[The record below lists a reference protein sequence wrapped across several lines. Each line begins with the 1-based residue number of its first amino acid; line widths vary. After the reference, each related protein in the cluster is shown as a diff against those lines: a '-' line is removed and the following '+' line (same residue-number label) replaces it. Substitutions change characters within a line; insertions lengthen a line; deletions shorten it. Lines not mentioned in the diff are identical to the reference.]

1 MKCLKCGKKVR
12 GNFCANCG
20 SDVRSFRPARTA
32 KLHPVTTVL
41 FAIGLYA
48 LFFFIA
54 FIVFVVVVVTSPTNE
69 DGTPMVSAWWAL
81 FTIAAPAVLTY
92 ITFLLKKITKQ
103 QIPSQRPVGNRSGW
117 NYNGNVPPA
126 NFQQPKPQEGPVD
139 LVTEMENAFAECCRY
154 AAEHRLDQSAY
165 KQMYR
170 MICEQYE
177 DMPLSVP
184 VKLRFEQLKEQYRHK
199 FDNAASMLYVD
210 QLEGLEFE
218 KWCADLLT
226 FNGFDQVQI
235 TPGSGDQGVDLVAVK
250 DGIRYAVQCK
260 RYSSNLGNTPVQEVY
275 AGKAMY
281 NCQVGVVMT
290 NQHFTSGAKE
300 LAKSTGV
307 LLWDREKIA
316 EMVSN
321 IR

>member
-1 MKCLKCGKKVR
+1 MKCPKCGKKVR

-20 SDVRSFRPARTA
+20 SDVRSFQPARTA
-32 KLHPVTTVL
+32 KPHPVTTVL

-69 DGTPMVSAWWAL
+69 DGTSTVSAWWAL
-81 FTIAAPAVLTY
+81 FIIAAPAVLTY
-92 ITFLLKKITKQ
+92 ITLRLKRITLQ
-103 QIPSQRPVGNRSGW
+103 ERSPISMQSGASETTSETQEKPQ
-117 NYNGNVPPA
+117 PPA
-126 NFQQPKPQEGPVD
+126 EEPVD

-177 DMPLSVP
+177 NMPLPVP

-218 KWCADLLT
+218 KWCADLLN

-290 NQHFTSGAKE
+290 NQHFTGSAKE